1 MIKKFTTEF
10 RIAISIISI
19 LIIVVVTGV
28 WGYFSLTK
36 VVDKVSDS
44 ARPDMRLALMEQL
57 LANLAHAESSVKSFN
72 LTRDGAYLTPFY
84 RSLTTIDG
92 QVAAL
97 KKMSAAND
105 SAYVALTD
113 SIEQLIEKKYHVL
126 TEILS
131 LGNNEKV
138 TDELRRI
145 AAQAELSTL
154 MALQK
159 MQEKKEVTV
168 KTKRNFIQRVFT
180 SKKKKKKEDTI
191 IISASAQPVISKV
204 KKDITRQV
212 AVVKNEQIRQ
222 LKSLKQQELLL
233 LQSDKRIMARIR
245 SLVSQMQYMEKKRI
259 IMDAALVSNL
269 VQKTNNRIIIFSV
282 SISILL
288 LIVGY
293 TIVTYIQKNK
303 DYTAALNYA
312 KHEAENL
319 AKTKETFLANMSHE
333 IRTPM
338 NAIAGFTDQLLQSK
352 LPQQQQEQVQ
362 IIKNSSEHLLGVLN
376 EILDYSKL
384 MAGKIVL
391 ANSPFNPVAVISNVC
406 ATLKIQAEKKRI
418 ALSVDV
424 PEADWCNG
432 DVVRLNQVLFNVI
445 GNAIKFTEKG
455 EVRVAAT
462 TKQLNNN
469 SVGLTIF
476 IADTGIGIAQKY
488 LGRIYNEFEQA
499 DESISGKFGGTGLG
513 LSITKKLVELQGGK
527 LIINSVLGKGT
538 EVIIFIPY
546 QKSERSKTKKDD
558 ITILHG
564 VMRDKRVLIADD
576 NAYNRELLGTILKKW
591 QAKISTVIDG
601 KEAWEKFQEEDYDL
615 LLLDIRMPELRGD
628 KLCAKIRGMENQTKK
643 AVPVIALT
651 AAVSTEEKLSYQQHG
666 IDGTL
671 NKPFK
676 EEDLYQ
682 TILELFP
689 NLLDNA
695 QIDLS
700 KHSEKKTN
708 TLHHFN
714 AKDLYL
720 MGDEKFVH
728 EMLLVFI
735 ATTQK
740 GMDSL
745 INHCK
750 RKNWPAVADAAHQM
764 IPSCRHIEANELMH
778 ILKEI
783 EIQIREHISYK
794 EVPLL
799 VSKAA
804 KSSKLLLEEVSQ
816 EINAKS

>member
-10 RIAISIISI
+10 RIAASIISI

-97 KKMSAAND
+97 KKISSAND
-105 SAYVALTD
+105 SSYIALTD
-113 SIEQLIEKKYHVL
+113 SIEQLIEKKYHIL

-233 LQSDKRIMARIR
+233 LQSDKQIMAKIR

-269 VQKTNNRIIIFSV
+269 VQKTNNRIIVFSV
-282 SISILL
+282 AIAILL
-288 LIVGY
+288 LVVGY
-293 TIVTYIQKNK
+293 TIVTYIQKNR

-338 NAIAGFTDQLLQSK
+338 NAIAGFTDQLLQGN
-352 LPQQQQEQVQ
+352 LPKPQQEQVQ

-391 ANSPFNPVAVISNVC
+391 TNSIFNPVELINNVC
-406 ATLKIQAEKKRI
+406 ATLKIQADKKRI
-418 ALSVDV
+418 VLRVDV
-424 PEADWCNG
+424 PETDWCNG
-432 DVVRLNQVLFNVI
+432 DVVRLNQILFNVI

-455 EVRVAAT
+455 EVRVTAT

-476 IADTGIGIAQKY
+476 VADTGIGIAQKD
-488 LGRIYNEFEQA
+488 LGKIYNEFEQA

-513 LSITKKLVELQGGK
+513 LSITKKLIELQGGK
-527 LIINSVLGKGT
+527 LIINSNLGKGT
-538 EVIIFIPY
+538 EVIVFVPY
-546 QKSERSKTKKDD
+546 QKSTQNRTEKN
-558 ITILHG
+558 ILPLLNG
-564 VMRDKRVLIADD
+564 VMHGKRVLIADD
-576 NAYNRELLGTILKKW
+576 NAYNRELLGTILNKW
-591 QAKISTVIDG
+591 QAEITTVVDG
-601 KEAWEKFQEEDYDL
+601 KDAWEKVQENDYDL
-615 LLLDIRMPELRGD
+615 LLLDIRMPGLRGD
-628 KLCAKIRGMENQTKK
+628 ELCAQIRKMEDGVKRNL
-643 AVPVIALT
+643 PILALT
-651 AAVSTEEKLSYQQHG
+651 AAVSAEEKLTYQQQG
-666 IDGTL
+666 INGTL

-676 EEDLYQ
+676 ENDLYQ
-682 TILELFP
+682 TIYELFP
-689 NLLDNA
+689 DLLN
-695 QIDLS
+695 QQPLVSS
-700 KHSEKKTN
+700 KSDGQKSIAAVHY
-708 TLHHFN
+708 N
-714 AKDLYL
+714 AKDLHL
-720 MGDEKFVH
+720 MGDEKFVQ
-728 EMLLVFI
+728 EMLQVFI
-735 ATTQK
+735 TTTER
-740 GMDSL
+740 GMQNL
-745 INHCK
+745 EQQFK
-750 RKNWPAVADAAHQM
+750 RKNWTAVADAAHQM
-764 IPSCRHIEANELMH
+764 IPSCRHMEANELMH

-783 EIQIREHISYK
+783 ETEIRELNRFK
-794 EVPLL
+794 NLPQL
-799 VSKAA
+799 VSKAVKEA
-804 KSSKLLLEEVSQ
+804 KVLLNEVKQ
-816 EINAKS
+816 EINAK